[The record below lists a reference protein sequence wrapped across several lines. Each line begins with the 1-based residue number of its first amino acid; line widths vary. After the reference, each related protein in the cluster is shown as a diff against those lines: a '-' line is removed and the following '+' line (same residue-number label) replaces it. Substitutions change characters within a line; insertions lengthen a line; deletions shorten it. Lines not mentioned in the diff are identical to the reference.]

1 MIGCDWDA
9 KLDGD
14 ASAVEDPI
22 ASNSEDDDDDDAS
35 DTTGIYVLEAID
47 APLSVMILGLGG
59 N

>member
-14 ASAVEDPI
+14 VSAVDDPI
-22 ASNSEDDDDDDAS
+22 ASNSEDDDDAAAS

-47 APLSVMILGLGG
+47 APLSVMILELGG